1 MAGRVA
7 YSSDEEDTGSLA
19 SGASSDELAAAV
31 ERMAPRALDAGAPP
45 APPRRESASPASKG
59 KRVWSGGK
67 QAQEP
72 RYSRQVRCGGKPPT
86 TRPPNP
92 PPPPPGTPPARPAL
106 GAPAGRNSS

>member
-45 APPRRESASPASKG
+45 APPARRESSSPAKG

-92 PPPPPGTPPARPAL
+92 PPGTPPARPAL